1 MRPALAQERV
11 GAQVISARYGRC
23 CRCTLYR
30 PALLL
35 VRLVARVAHDYS
47 FARVAKA
54 LVHFCARVP
63 SHSAVAPVAFVWHGE
78 EKPARAKSILRTL
91 VALVDAPVV
100 VLVALVAGGGAVPSL
115 RYAAISG
122 PTADEQ
128 EPFDWRTTKC
138 DVDAHFGQPERFDF
152 SWTEL

>member
-78 EKPARAKSILRTL
+78 EKSARAKSILRTI
-91 VALVDAPVV
+91 VALVVAPVV
-100 VLVALVAGGGAVPSL
+100 VLVALVAGGGAGHGVL
-115 RYAAISG
+115 VARAVAARG
-122 PTADEQ
+122 HAFHGRHLARLATNTGAL
-128 EPFDWRTTKC
+128 
-138 DVDAHFGQPERFDF
+138 A
-152 SWTEL
+152 